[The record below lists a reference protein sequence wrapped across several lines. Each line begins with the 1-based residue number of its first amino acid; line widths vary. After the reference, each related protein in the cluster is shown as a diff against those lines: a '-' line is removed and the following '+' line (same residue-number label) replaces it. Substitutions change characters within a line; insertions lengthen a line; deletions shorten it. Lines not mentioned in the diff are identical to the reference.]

1 MNNLQPPDPLNA
13 IEFYSKYYIIKTSFG
28 IFFFFF
34 HVQEDMNLSENLR
47 QPIRNRD
54 MVTKV
59 DMLCSFKRRQMA
71 SQVNQ
76 RY

>member
-1 MNNLQPPDPLNA
+1 MNKLQPPDPLNA
-13 IEFYSKYYIIKTSFG
+13 VEFYNRYYIIKTSFR
-28 IFFFFF
+28 IFFF

-54 MVTKV
+54 MATKV

-71 SQVNQ
+71 SQVNE
-76 RY
+76 RH

>member
-1 MNNLQPPDPLNA
+1 MNKLQPPDPLNA
-13 IEFYSKYYIIKTSFG
+13 VEFYNKYYIIKTSFG
-28 IFFFFF
+28 IFF

-54 MVTKV
+54 MATKV

-71 SQVNQ
+71 SQVNE